1 MKKYYFDLIN
11 KQVFSM
17 CDIEYEMREN
27 QDYEISEEQFI
38 EYLDK
43 LSNSYDVEC
52 DVVDNSIIFTYKQDE
67 ESQSYLLD
75 QINQRKQYLEDTD
88 YIVTK
93 IAEAQAVG
101 ENVSELLGYY
111 SEVLQKRKEVREE
124 INELEAKLKEG

>member
-75 QINQRKQYLEDTD
+75 QINQRKQYLENTD

-93 IAEAQAVG
+93 IAETQAVG
-101 ENVSELLGYY
+101 GNVSELLGYY

>member
-75 QINQRKQYLEDTD
+75 QINQLSYVLIMV
-88 YIVTK
+88 IVFG
-93 IAEAQAVG
+93 ILILMQQ
-101 ENVSELLGYY
+101 LF
-111 SEVLQKRKEVREE
+111 
-124 INELEAKLKEG
+124 